1 MCRFYSK
8 LHRRWLSERKGAGL
22 HRVLSLLVTLAW
34 TGDPQEVVSHTSPA
48 CCNLS
53 PHTSPACCNLSP
65 HIISPL
71 HLQALKTVSLLS
83 QVGLGEPQEHT
94 RLLWRGECSRG
105 CRELPRTS
113 LLQHDSCSGR
123 ELPQPQVVL
132 CSPPLFLPAVFT
144 LLLVL
149 EEREESLEEVI
160 TKLHPLLISLAKPR
174 PPESRDFQWGAV
186 GVVLDGTAELL
197 ESGKGVSLG
206 AGLLISKLSL

>member
-1 MCRFYSK
+1 MD
-8 LHRRWLSERKGAGL
+8 WGPAGGGES
-22 HRVLSLLVTLAW
+22 HQPCLLQ
-34 TGDPQEVVSHTSPA
+34 PP
-48 CCNLS
+48 
-53 PHTSPACCNLSP
+53 P
-65 HIISPL
+65 HIISPAAVPTSHHL
-71 HLQALKTVSLLS
+71 TCCSPHLISSHLLQPPPHIITPLQALKTVSLLS

-149 EEREESLEEVI
+149 EERDESLEEVI

-197 ESGKGVSLG
+197 ESAKGVSLG